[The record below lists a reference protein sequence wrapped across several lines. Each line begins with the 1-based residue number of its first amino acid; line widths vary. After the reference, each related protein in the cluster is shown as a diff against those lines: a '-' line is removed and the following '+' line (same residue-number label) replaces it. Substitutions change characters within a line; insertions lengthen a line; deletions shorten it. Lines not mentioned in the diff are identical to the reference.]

1 VGVSVANI
9 RNNGRGMVRGVIEE
23 RKRVGIGEI
32 NGEEQ
37 KRGCPS

>member
-1 VGVSVANI
+1 MKGEWFVEF
-9 RNNGRGMVRGVIEE
+9 IEE

-37 KRGCPS
+37 KRGCPT